1 MYNNY
6 ADIEQVSLKD
16 VKNNNVLLSFDK
28 DDDIIIQ
35 KHIQGRTVLVS
46 LLGNDLECRIWYDE
60 EKDDY
65 KETQKI
71 LNDFSQYLQAREE
84 VYKDLL
90 TYLTFY
96 HDNSKGEQIIVGK
109 WTGDTWIIYDLYDE
123 VTEHW
128 FHPSAVEYFCEAYNL
143 KYEEEI
149 YNNKF
154 NSLDNII
161 NFMNTINFKEDETG
175 IIIKNTTK
183 LLNNNSNLSE
193 DQSAYIII
201 ERDKKI

>member
-16 VKNNNVLLSFDK
+16 VKNNDILLSFDK
-28 DDDIIIQ
+28 DDDIVIQ
-35 KHIQGRTVLVS
+35 KHIQGRTALVLLS
-46 LLGNDLECRIWYDE
+46 EEKDLECRIWYDE
-60 EKDDY
+60 ENDDY
-65 KETQKI
+65 EETQKV
-71 LNDFSQYLQAREE
+71 LDDFTEYLQTREE
-84 VYKDLL
+84 IYKDLL

-96 HDNSKGEQIIVGK
+96 HENSKGEQIIVGK

-123 VTEHW
+123 VAEHW
-128 FHPSAVEYFCEAYNL
+128 FHPSAVKYFCEAFDL
-143 KYEEEI
+143 KYGEEI

-183 LLNNNSNLSE
+183 LLNNNNLSE
-193 DQSAYIII
+193 DKSVYIII
-201 ERDKKI
+201 EKDMKI